1 MCAQLDFLL
10 YPEFTRQN
18 RIFIHVY
25 VAKINKKSN
34 ILLYKNF
41 SRGKVGEHWSE
52 IVTLTGICL
61 QYIQLLN
68 IRIHVAF

>member
-25 VAKINKKSN
+25 VAKINKKS
-34 ILLYKNF
+34 IY
-41 SRGKVGEHWSE
+41 
-52 IVTLTGICL
+52 IAL
-61 QYIQLLN
+61 QEL
-68 IRIHVAF
+68 F